1 MKLGFIGL
9 GNMATAII
17 AGILKKGLV
26 SAEQILGSDKSGAAM
41 QKAAEVY
48 GIQILDSN
56 TEVAARADVLFLAVK
71 PQFLEGVLAEI
82 APNLT
87 GDTLIISMA
96 AGKSLD
102 WIHEKL
108 GVEARII
115 RIMPNTAAIVG
126 ESCTA
131 ICRDAFATNEDVA
144 LAQKLCD
151 AFGVTQIL
159 DEKMMD
165 VFSALGGSSGA
176 FAFLYMEALA
186 DGAVAAGMPRQ
197 MAYQVAAQSTMGAAK
212 LMRDTKE
219 HPGVLKD
226 MVCSPGGTTIEGIKA
241 LEKGGVR
248 ASVIEAVEAC
258 VEKAKK
264 L

>member
-26 SAEQILGSDKSGAAM
+26 PAGQILGSDKSHAAM
-41 QKAAEVY
+41 QKAADKY
-48 GIQILDSN
+48 GIQILEAN
-56 TEVAARADVLFLAVK
+56 TEVASQADVLFLAVK

-82 APNLT
+82 APCLT
-87 GDTLIISMA
+87 GDNLIISMA
-96 AGKSLD
+96 AGKSLG
-102 WIHEKL
+102 WLHEKL
-108 GVEARII
+108 DAKVHMI

-131 ICRDAFATNEDVA
+131 ICRDAYAADEDVA
-144 LAQKLCD
+144 LAEKLCG
-151 AFGVTQIL
+151 AFGVTLVL

-176 FAFLYMEALA
+176 FVFLYMEALA

-197 MAYQVAAQSTMGAAK
+197 MAYEVAAQSTLGAAR

-241 LEKGGVR
+241 LEKSGIRAGVMD
-248 ASVIEAVEAC
+248 AVQAC

>member
-26 SAEQILGSDKSGAAM
+26 SAEDILGSDKLPAAM
-41 QKAAEVY
+41 EKAADKY
-48 GIQILDSN
+48 GIRTVESN
-56 TEVAARADVLFLAVK
+56 VEVASQAEVLFLAVK

-82 APNLT
+82 APYLT
-87 GDTLIISMA
+87 GDNLIISMA
-96 AGKSLD
+96 AGKSLT
-102 WIHEKL
+102 WLHEKL
-108 GVEARII
+108 DTEVKII

-131 ICRDAFATNEDVA
+131 ICRDTYATDADVA
-144 LAQKLCD
+144 LAEQLCGS
-151 AFGVTQIL
+151 FGVTQVL
-159 DEKMMD
+159 DEKLMD

-176 FAFLYMEALA
+176 FVFLYMEALA

-197 MAYQVAAQSTMGAAK
+197 MAYEVAAQSTLGAAK

-248 ASVIEAVEAC
+248 ASVMDAVEAC
-258 VEKAKK
+258 VEKSKR

>member
-26 SAEQILGSDKSGAAM
+26 PAENILGSDKLPAAM
-41 QKAAEVY
+41 QKAADKY
-48 GIQILDSN
+48 GIQTIESN
-56 TEVAARADVLFLAVK
+56 TEVASRADVLFLAVK
-71 PQFLEGVLAEI
+71 PQFLEGVLSEI
-82 APNLT
+82 APYLT
-87 GDTLIISMA
+87 GDNLIISMA
-96 AGKSLD
+96 AGKSLG
-102 WIHEKL
+102 WLHEKL
-108 GVEARII
+108 DAEVRMI

-131 ICRDAFATNEDVA
+131 ICRDAYATDEDVA
-144 LAQKLCD
+144 LAVKLCQ
-151 AFGVTQIL
+151 AFGVTQVL

-176 FAFLYMEALA
+176 FVFLYMEALA

-197 MAYQVAAQSTMGAAK
+197 MAYEVAAQSTLGAAK

-219 HPGVLKD
+219 HPGALKD

-241 LEKGGVR
+241 LEKGSVR
-248 ASVIEAVEAC
+248 ASVMDAVEAC
-258 VEKAKK
+258 VERAKR